1 MCQEIVTS
9 FLSRKPSDL
18 YRVIFPR
25 LYVPAKVQFSARK
38 LYRHTGN
45 IPESV
50 NFMIKD
56 WVNFLPSEIDRF
68 IISPQDLVQSFQT
81 EEELTWFGLSDK
93 WAVKEEFKDRFP
105 PKSHLQMTPDERKV
119 AL

>member
-1 MCQEIVTS
+1 MISTELFSPVCTFPRKSSLAHENFIVT
-9 FLSRKPSDL
+9 
-18 YRVIFPR
+18 
-25 LYVPAKVQFSARK
+25 Q
-38 LYRHTGN
+38 N

>member
-1 MCQEIVTS
+1 
-9 FLSRKPSDL
+9 
-18 YRVIFPR
+18 
-25 LYVPAKVQFSARK
+25 
-38 LYRHTGN
+38 
-45 IPESV
+45 
-50 NFMIKD
+50 MIKD

-68 IISPQDLVQSFQT
+68 IISLQDLVQSFQT

-93 WAVKEEFKDRFP
+93 WAVKEEFKDHFP

>member
-1 MCQEIVTS
+1 
-9 FLSRKPSDL
+9 
-18 YRVIFPR
+18 
-25 LYVPAKVQFSARK
+25 
-38 LYRHTGN
+38 
-45 IPESV
+45 
-50 NFMIKD
+50 MIKD

-105 PKSHLQMTPDERKV
+105 PKSHLQITPDERKV
-119 AL
+119 ALCAPTQPIFIDANGLSSKLVIPEVHRLSPKTHRWTLLYHQRRI